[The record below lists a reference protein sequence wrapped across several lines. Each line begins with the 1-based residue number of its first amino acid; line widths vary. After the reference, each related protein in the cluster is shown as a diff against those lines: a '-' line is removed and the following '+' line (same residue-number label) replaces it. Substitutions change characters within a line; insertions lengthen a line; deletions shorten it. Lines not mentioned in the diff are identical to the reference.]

1 MGKIIKDTIHANGI
15 DIGIY
20 TQDFENEFIS
30 LTDIARYKSDDPTAV
45 IQNWMRNRDVIE
57 FLGLWETPS
66 NSRGLENRLARM
78 LLQCHLRNG
87 SKRQVPLVLFLRQG
101 VMVGRM
107 LIAILP
113 CLLQPG
119 FLLSSSYTS

>member
-57 FLGLWETPS
+57 FLGLWERLHNPDLKPS
-66 NSRGLENRLARM
+66 NSRGLKSGLEQM
-78 LLQCHLRNG
+78 LLQCHRRNG
-87 SKRQVPLVLFLRQG
+87 
-101 VMVGRM
+101 
-107 LIAILP
+107 
-113 CLLQPG
+113 
-119 FLLSSSYTS
+119 